1 MFFCK
6 SDKHLFF
13 LTQLLHKT
21 CVHSKTVLTFAIK
34 HMGHKTFSFTF
45 SISISIG

>member
-1 MFFCK
+1 MFF
-6 SDKHLFF
+6 LQIGQTFIF